1 MKKTGEHVDV
11 YEGTSTYMYMYMSC
25 STGGEI
31 NTSKNQQYSIYYT
44 SKKKN
49 TKK

>member
-1 MKKTGEHVDV
+1 MRKTGEHVDV

-31 NTSKNQQYSIYYT
+31 NTSKNQQYYT

>member
-31 NTSKNQQYSIYYT
+31 NT
-44 SKKKN
+44 
-49 TKK
+49 